1 MSTTPPPD
9 RVLSRLQRMDDYEF
23 EHFVAELWER
33 QGWDTE
39 VSQASTDA
47 GIDVTATKELPFPQK
62 ALIQAK
68 RYGSTS
74 TVGGPDIQQYA
85 SLKHQEDGVDSVIV
99 VTTNAFSRQAKRR
112 AEELNVKTV
121 DGDDLVDLIERLD
134 AYHILGN
141 YTPPENHTTETAA
154 GHTMEESSTQNS
166 TAKSSKSTSDSEF
179 SFKEVS
185 PDTYLR
191 FIQLGT
197 AAWTIGFALAM
208 IGYSGGLF
216 GSLVGIAAIVGW
228 FAFPP
233 ALYYEGQRVSD
244 ETEWSPHRTLY
255 AIGGAFP
262 FLNALVGGIYLYR
275 RKQAYKATD
284 PDPTPPT
291 DTNEEDRKKRKT
303 RDAVREKTK

>member
-1 MSTTPPPD
+1 MSTTPPSD
-9 RVLSRLQRMDDYEF
+9 RVLSQLQSMDDYEF
-23 EHFVAELWER
+23 EYFVADLWDR
-33 QGWDTE
+33 QGWDTQ
-39 VSQASTDA
+39 VTQSSTDA
-47 GIDVTATKELPFPQK
+47 GIDVIATKELPFSQK

-85 SLKHQEDGVDSVIV
+85 SLKYQEDGVDSVIV
-99 VTTNAFSRQAKRR
+99 VTTNTFSRQAQRR

-121 DGDDLVDLIERLD
+121 DGGDLVDLIERLD
-134 AYHILGN
+134 AYDVLDS
-141 YTPPENHTTETAA
+141 YTSIENETTQTATGPPEEAITTWN
-154 GHTMEESSTQNS
+154 SSSN
-166 TAKSSKSTSDSEF
+166 SSKNTTDSEF

-197 AAWTIGFALAM
+197 ATWSIGFALGM
-208 IGYSGGLF
+208 IGYSGGMF
-216 GSLVGIAAIVGW
+216 GSIVGILAVVGW

-233 ALYYEGQRVSD
+233 ALYYEGQRVSE
-244 ETEWSPHRTLY
+244 ETEWTPHRKLY

-275 RKQAYKATD
+275 RRRAYRGTGQESIRDTD
-284 PDPTPPT
+284 AS
-291 DTNEEDRKKRKT
+291 EEETEERKM
-303 RDAVREKTK
+303 AEVVREKTN